1 MTTELSLL
9 ITFDPD
15 TLTPANV
22 YPSGNTD
29 QETVRLKEIADRM
42 IAAIKEKEK

>member
-15 TLTPANV
+15 TWTPADI
-22 YPSGNTD
+22 YPNAKTD
-29 QETVRLKEIADRM
+29 KEEARLKEIADQM
-42 IAAIKEKEK
+42 IAAIKENGK